1 MDKGMGTYILYE
13 EKNIRSPPVVD
24 RTTRDIRVVE
34 VVTPYQP
41 YVFIYSSTPL
51 TPGLTLS
58 WKLLSVL
65 RLRFE
70 DGESVRE
77 RRVDPMEE
85 SNGTFQK
92 ENPSLGTQENERRT
106 ERSRRERRIGTNQKK
121 YVKVLVR
128 GTISLLLTC
137 QGPRDGKSTD
147 NRSVPGGV
155 RPRRK
160 TSSEKRF
167 ISKVFQKTGR
177 GVSCVVLFR
186 VCLIFRFIF
195 LCWFPLKF
203 HSYLQFRDLPFLKVL
218 CSRSSLV

>member
-92 ENPSLGTQENERRT
+92 ENPSLGT
-106 ERSRRERRIGTNQKK
+106 
-121 YVKVLVR
+121 
-128 GTISLLLTC
+128 
-137 QGPRDGKSTD
+137 
-147 NRSVPGGV
+147 
-155 RPRRK
+155 
-160 TSSEKRF
+160 
-167 ISKVFQKTGR
+167 
-177 GVSCVVLFR
+177 
-186 VCLIFRFIF
+186 
-195 LCWFPLKF
+195 
-203 HSYLQFRDLPFLKVL
+203 
-218 CSRSSLV
+218 